1 MTRSWK
7 QCEGEHI
14 SEAFPLHQYL
24 GGKGNQAVFL
34 TEYRESETHKAAIK
48 IVLGDADSTD
58 PQLHRW
64 SLVANLSH
72 PHLIR
77 IFTMGRSQLGD
88 ESLIYLVMEYA
99 NENLSQVIPT
109 RPLTAEEALEMLK
122 PVVNALEY
130 VHAQGFSHGHV
141 TPANILAVN
150 GRLGISSDNLCPIGE
165 VSGSR
170 TPDAYTPPEVEG
182 LSPAGDVWSLGM
194 TLVEAL
200 TQLLPARRL
209 TGQHEPVVPET
220 LLDPFLEIARRCL
233 RSDPTSRWTVTDI
246 AARLNLSEAAGQ
258 ERKPEERRATSRK
271 WVSAVAAS
279 LALALST
286 ILIAPRL
293 LNRQT
298 NSPLISESPSVQH
311 KQIRVQPRPERKPT
325 MPQDAAP
332 VSSRVGEAEPPA
344 AKPKTSAS
352 DFAPGEVF
360 HQVLPEVPSKARK
373 TIQGKVKVSVRVH
386 IDPSG
391 GVTLA
396 ELDSPGP
403 SKYFA
408 QLALEAARRWKFA
421 PAKATHRKVAN
432 EWILR
437 FEFFRTNTKVVPCAE
452 LAGGLE
458 EVNARILTHT
468 RHLPHMNLSGSPHG

>member
-7 QCEGEHI
+7 QCESQRI

-24 GGKGNQAVFL
+24 GGEGNHAVFL
-34 TEYRESETHKAAIK
+34 TEYGESETQKAAIK
-48 IVLGDADSTD
+48 IVLGDAERTD
-58 PQLHRW
+58 PQLQLW

-77 IFTMGRSQLGD
+77 ILTMGRSHLSD
-88 ESLIYLVMEYA
+88 EPLIYLVMEYA

-109 RPLTAEEALEMLK
+109 RALTAEEAREMLK
-122 PVVNALEY
+122 PVLSALAY
-130 VHAQGFSHGHV
+130 VHGHGFLHGHV
-141 TPANILAVN
+141 KPANILAVD
-150 GRLGISSDNLCPIGE
+150 GRLEISSDNLCR
-165 VSGSR
+165 VWDTSGSR
-170 TPDAYTPPEVEG
+170 TPDAYTPPNEG
-182 LSPAGDVWSLGM
+182 VSPAGDVWSLGM

-200 TQLLPARRL
+200 TQRLPARRL

-220 LLDPFLEIARRCL
+220 LPDPFLEIARHCL
-233 RSDPTSRWTVTDI
+233 RADPTSRWTVTDI
-246 AARLNLSEAAGQ
+246 AARLEVLDAGGQ
-258 ERKPEERRATSRK
+258 ERKAEKTRATSRT
-271 WVSAVAAS
+271 WVSAVAAFLV
-279 LALALST
+279 LALLG
-286 ILIAPRL
+286 IVIAPRL

-298 NSPLISESPSVQH
+298 NSPHSSDPLSIQPQ
-311 KQIRVQPRPERKPT
+311 QIRVQPRPEQKPT
-325 MPQDAAP
+325 MPQDVAP

-344 AKPKTSAS
+344 PRPKTSAS
-352 DFAPGEVF
+352 DFVPGEVF

-391 GVTLA
+391 SVTLA
-396 ELDSPGP
+396 ELDSAGP

-421 PAKATHRKVAN
+421 PAKATDREVAD

-437 FEFFRTNTKVVPCAE
+437 FEFFRTDTKAVP
-452 LAGGLE
+452 
-458 EVNARILTHT
+458 VRSFP
-468 RHLPHMNLSGSPHG
+468 RHN